1 MPVQNR
7 IVKVQKRN
15 RALVKFDSDR
25 IRKVILQAAESIGG
39 FRTDF
44 LPGVNDKIFSA
55 QGSDENIAGFLADTA
70 IVCLNSDP
78 HHLISNFPPPIE
90 TIQDEVL
97 HALRSYGF
105 QNTADAYECY
115 RWGRHWLREG
125 ALTPEKFSGNGFPL
139 ERMKQILDWNRR
151 NGVDTVAGLNEAVR
165 SGRIK
170 EVIAASLA
178 VYEASLDEAA
188 QKGFVPP
195 ERRQPFADDV
205 GERPEFLRQ
214 DHHHGQADAT
224 ARKTGPPVFDAQSRR
239 LFLVAGRAS
248 DRLDQRPELRNA
260 GSAGHPVVES
270 ASPGAARRA
279 DD

>member
-25 IRKVILQAAESIGG
+25 IRKVILWAAESIGG
-39 FRTDF
+39 FHGDF

-55 QGSDENIAGFLADTA
+55 QGSDENIAGFLADAA

-78 HHLISNFPPPIE
+78 HHLISNFPPTIE

-125 ALTPEKFSGNGFPL
+125 ALTPDKFSGNGFPL
-139 ERMKQILDWNRR
+139 ERMKQILDWNRQ

-178 VYEASLDEAA
+178 VYESSLDDAA
-188 QKGFVPP
+188 RKVLSRLNAGNRLRMMWVSGPITLLVRYVLLILGLHHVVST
-195 ERRQPFADDV
+195 EISADDV
-205 GERPEFLRQ
+205 RPYSIISM
-214 DHHHGQADAT
+214 DGC
-224 ARKTGPPVFDAQSRR
+224 
-239 LFLVAGRAS
+239 
-248 DRLDQRPELRNA
+248 N
-260 GSAGHPVVES
+260 
-270 ASPGAARRA
+270 
-279 DD
+279 